1 MKLIEILKYISENP
15 GSAFFYTP
23 PIYESSNCYFFKETN
38 TSIEIFSVDEL
49 EKKLNEIDY
58 LLSHGLTAFGFIEY
72 EFGYLLEDR
81 LQKNINLTDR
91 PLLHFFFSEDKSIL
105 KFDSKELNYDH
116 CSGFIGKKTIG
127 DFKLDTTKEE
137 YLENV
142 FKIKKYIQEGDTYQ
156 VNYTVKSK
164 FEVTSSVVELF
175 LQLIFTQSAK
185 YAAIINLGD
194 KIIISSSPELFFE
207 VDNDS
212 IIVKPMK
219 GTIKRGINLKKDS
232 QHCEELLASEKD
244 RAENIMI
251 VDLLRNDI
259 GKICE
264 YDSVEVI
271 NKYHIEKY
279 ESVYQLTSEIK
290 GKLKTNN
297 LSDIITNLFPSG
309 SITGAPKLS
318 TMEIIHELE
327 KEKRG
332 IYTGLIGIFNKQRSI
347 ANVAI
352 RTIVIDN
359 QSNSGELGIGSGIVW
374 DSQPENE
381 YEEVL
386 LKSKFLTEPTKYF
399 ELLETMLYENG
410 EIFLLD
416 YHLKRMKEA
425 SNYFLFLFD
434 ESALKNELFN
444 SIESLDKNESYKI
457 RLTLLKWGTI
467 NIKIEE
473 IKKETGNI
481 DIIITDE
488 KINAKDKY
496 QYFKTTNRELYDTEL
511 RKAKDK
517 GFFEVVFFNQNG
529 YLAEGAITN
538 IFIEVNNAFYTP
550 RIEDGILNGCYR
562 QFILDNI
569 NQKTEFENNFNEIN
583 NGSYIL
589 NKIHQNNS
597 QVDEKEITFEEIIN
611 SERIILVNSVRKD
624 LLVNRIF
631 DSKGN
636 LIRKFN

>member
-1 MKLIEILKYISENP
+1 MKLIEIVKYISENP

-23 PIYESSNCYFFKETN
+23 TIYESSNCYFFKKSD
-38 TSIEIFSVDEL
+38 TSIKIFSV
-49 EKKLNEIDY
+49 NEIEKQLNKIDN
-58 LLSHGLTAFGFIEY
+58 LLSQGLTAFGFIEY
-72 EFGYLLEDR
+72 EFGYFLEDR
-81 LQKNINLTDR
+81 LQKNISLKNK
-91 PLLHFFFSEDKSIL
+91 PLLNFFFSEESSIQ
-105 KFDSKELNYDH
+105 KIDSKELNYEH
-116 CSGFIGKKTIG
+116 CSSFIGKNTIN

-142 FKIKKYIQEGDTYQ
+142 TKIKKYIQEGDTYQ

-164 FEVTSSVVELF
+164 FKVTSSVVELF

-185 YAAIINLGD
+185 YAAIINLDD

-219 GTIKRGINLKKDS
+219 GTIKRGINLKQDS
-232 QHCEELLASEKD
+232 QHIEELFSSDKD

-264 YDSVEVI
+264 YDSVKVI
-271 NKYHIEKY
+271 NKYNIEKY

-290 GKLKTNN
+290 GKLKTNK

-309 SITGAPKLS
+309 SITGAPKLR

-327 KEKRG
+327 KERRG

-352 RTIVIDN
+352 RTIEIDN
-359 QSNSGELGIGSGIVW
+359 QSNSGQLGIGSGIVW

-381 YEEVL
+381 FEEVL
-386 LKSKFLTEPTKYF
+386 LKSKFLTEPAKYF

-416 YHLKRMKEA
+416 YHLKRIKES

-434 ESALKNELFN
+434 ESALKSELFN
-444 SIESLDKNESYKI
+444 SIESFNKSESYKI
-457 RLTLLKWGTI
+457 RLTLSKWGSI
-467 NIKIEE
+467 NLRAEE
-473 IKKETGNI
+473 IKQETGNI
-481 DIIITDE
+481 DIIISDD
-488 KINAKDKY
+488 KINSKDKY
-496 QYFKTTNRELYDTEL
+496 QYFKTTNRELYDAEL
-511 RKAKDK
+511 SKAKDK

-538 IFIEVNNAFYTP
+538 IFIEINNTFYTP

-562 QFILDNI
+562 QFILDNL
-569 NQKTEFENNFNEIN
+569 NQKTEFENSFYEVNS
-583 NGSYIL
+583 GSYIL
-589 NKIHQNNS
+589 NKIHHNDF
-597 QVDEKEITFEEIIN
+597 QVDEKEITFEELIN

-624 LLVNRIF
+624 LLVNKVF

>member
-23 PIYESSNCYFFKETN
+23 PIYESSNCYFFKKSN
-38 TSIEIFSVDEL
+38 TSIKIFSVEEL
-49 EKKLNEIDY
+49 EKKLNKIDY

-72 EFGYLLEDR
+72 EFGYLLEER
-81 LQKNINLTDR
+81 LQKYIDLKNS
-91 PLLHFFFSEDKSIL
+91 PLLYFFFSEEKSIQ
-105 KFDSKELNYDH
+105 KIDSKEINYEQ
-116 CSGFIGKKTIG
+116 CSSFIGKKTIN
-127 DFKLDTTKEE
+127 DFKLDTAKEE
-137 YLENV
+137 HLENV
-142 FKIKKYIQEGDTYQ
+142 IKIKKYIQEGDTYQ

-164 FEVTSSVVELF
+164 FKVTSSVVELF

-232 QHCEELLASEKD
+232 QHCEELLSSEKD

-264 YDSVEVI
+264 YESVEVI
-271 NKYHIEKY
+271 NKYNVEKY
-279 ESVYQLTSEIK
+279 ESVHQLTSEIK
-290 GKLKTNN
+290 GKLKTNK
-297 LSDIITNLFPSG
+297 LSDIIKNLFPSG
-309 SITGAPKLS
+309 SITGAPKIR

-327 KEKRG
+327 KERRG
-332 IYTGLIGIFNKQRSI
+332 IYTGLIGIFNRQRSI

-352 RTIVIDN
+352 RTIEIDN

-425 SNYFLFLFD
+425 SNYFLFLYN
-434 ESALKNELFN
+434 ETAIKNELFN
-444 SIESLDKNESYKI
+444 SIESLDKSKNCKI
-457 RLTLLKWGTI
+457 RLTLSKWGSI
-467 NIKIEE
+467 NLRIEE

-481 DIIITDE
+481 DIIISDE
-488 KINAKDKY
+488 KINSKDKY
-496 QYFKTTNRELYDTEL
+496 QYFKTTNRQLYDTEF

-538 IFIEVNNAFYTP
+538 IFIEVNNTFYTP
-550 RIEDGILNGCYR
+550 RIEDGILNGCFR
-562 QFILDNI
+562 QYVLDIYNR
-569 NQKTEFENNFNEIN
+569 KTPLKNNFNQAD
-583 NGSYIL
+583 NGSNIL
-589 NKIHQNNS
+589 KKIYQNNFR
-597 QVDEKEITFEEIIN
+597 VDEKEITFEEIIN

-624 LLVNRIF
+624 LLVNGIF

>member
-23 PIYESSNCYFFKETN
+23 PIYESSNCYFFKKSN
-38 TSIEIFSVDEL
+38 TSIKIFSVEEL
-49 EKKLNEIDY
+49 EKKLNKIDY

-72 EFGYLLEDR
+72 EFGYLLEER
-81 LQKNINLTDR
+81 LQKYIDLKNS
-91 PLLHFFFSEDKSIL
+91 PLLYFFFSEEKSIQ
-105 KFDSKELNYDH
+105 KIDSKEINYEQ
-116 CSGFIGKKTIG
+116 CSSFIGKKTIN
-127 DFKLDTTKEE
+127 DFKLDTAKEE
-137 YLENV
+137 HLENV
-142 FKIKKYIQEGDTYQ
+142 IKIKKYIQEGDTYQ

-164 FEVTSSVVELF
+164 FKVTSSVVELF

-219 GTIKRGINLKKDS
+219 GTIKRGINNEQDS
-232 QHCEELLASEKD
+232 QHIDELLSSEKD

-264 YDSVEVI
+264 YESVEVI
-271 NKYHIEKY
+271 NKYNVEKY
-279 ESVYQLTSEIK
+279 ESVHQLTSEIK
-290 GKLKTNN
+290 GKLKTNK
-297 LSDIITNLFPSG
+297 LSDIIKNLFPSG
-309 SITGAPKLS
+309 SITGAPKIR

-327 KEKRG
+327 KERRG
-332 IYTGLIGIFNKQRSI
+332 IYTGLIGIFNRQRSI

-352 RTIVIDN
+352 RTIEIDN
-359 QSNSGELGIGSGIVW
+359 QSKTGELGIGSGIVW

-425 SNYFLFLFD
+425 SNYFLFLYN
-434 ESALKNELFN
+434 ETAIKNELFN
-444 SIESLDKNESYKI
+444 SIESLDKSKNCKI
-457 RLTLLKWGTI
+457 RLTLSKWGSI
-467 NIKIEE
+467 NLRIEE

-481 DIIITDE
+481 DIIISDE
-488 KINAKDKY
+488 KINSKDKY
-496 QYFKTTNRELYDTEL
+496 QYFKTTNRQLYDTEF

-538 IFIEVNNAFYTP
+538 IFIEVNNTFYTP
-550 RIEDGILNGCYR
+550 RIEDGILNGCFR
-562 QFILDNI
+562 QYVLDNY
-569 NQKTEFENNFNEIN
+569 NRKTPLKNNFNQAD
-583 NGSYIL
+583 NGSNIL
-589 NKIHQNNS
+589 KKIYQNNFR
-597 QVDEKEITFEEIIN
+597 VDEKEITFEEIIN

-624 LLVNRIF
+624 LLVNGIF

>member
-1 MKLIEILKYISENP
+1 MKLIEIVKYISENP

-23 PIYESSNCYFFKETN
+23 PIYESSNCYYFKKSD
-38 TSIEIFSVDEL
+38 TSIKIFTVNEI
-49 EKKLNEIDY
+49 EKQLNEIDD
-58 LLSHGLTAFGFIEY
+58 LLSQGLTAFGFIEY
-72 EFGYLLEDR
+72 EFGYFLEDR
-81 LQKNINLTDR
+81 LQKKINLTNK
-91 PLLHFFFSEDKSIL
+91 PLLNFFFTEESSIQ
-105 KFDSKELNYDH
+105 KIDSNELNYEH
-116 CSGFIGKKTIG
+116 CSSFIGKNTIN

-142 FKIKKYIQEGDTYQ
+142 IKIKKYIQEGDTYQ
-156 VNYTVKSK
+156 VNYTVKSRFK
-164 FEVTSSVVELF
+164 VTSSVVELF

-185 YAAIINLGD
+185 YSAIINLGE

-219 GTIKRGINLKKDS
+219 GTIKRGVNLKQDS
-232 QHCEELLASEKD
+232 QHIEELFSSGKD

-290 GKLKTNN
+290 GKLKTNK
-297 LSDIITNLFPSG
+297 LSDIIKNLFPSG
-309 SITGAPKLS
+309 SITGAPKLR

-327 KEKRG
+327 KVQRG

-352 RTIVIDN
+352 RTIEIDN
-359 QSNSGELGIGSGIVW
+359 QSNFGQLGIGSGIVW

-381 YEEVL
+381 FEEVL
-386 LKSKFLTEPTKYF
+386 LKSKFLTEPAKYF

-410 EIFLLD
+410 EIFLLY
-416 YHLKRMKEA
+416 YHLKRINEA

-444 SIESLDKNESYKI
+444 SIESLDKSASYKI
-457 RLTLLKWGTI
+457 RLTLSKWGSI
-467 NIKIEE
+467 NLRIEE
-473 IKKETGNI
+473 IQKETGNI
-481 DIIITDE
+481 DIIISDE
-488 KINAKDKY
+488 KINSKDKY
-496 QYFKTTNRELYDTEL
+496 QYFKTTNREFYDAEL
-511 RKAKDK
+511 SKAKDK
-517 GFFEVVFFNQNG
+517 GFFEVVFFNQNQ

-538 IFIEVNNAFYTP
+538 IFIENNNTFYTP
-550 RIEDGILNGCYR
+550 KIGEGILNGCYR
-562 QFILDNI
+562 QYILDNY
-569 NQKTEFENNFNEIN
+569 NRKTEPKNNFTQAN
-583 NGSYIL
+583 NGLYIL
-589 NKIHQNNS
+589 NNIHQKDFP
-597 QVDEKEITFEEIIN
+597 VEEKEITFEELIN

-624 LLVNRIF
+624 LLVNKVF

>member
-23 PIYESSNCYFFKETN
+23 PIYESSMCYFFQKTN
-38 TSIEIFSVDEL
+38 SSIKIFSVDEV
-49 EKKLNEIDY
+49 EKQLNKIDD
-58 LLSHGLTAFGFIEY
+58 LLFLGLTAFGFIEY

-81 LQKNINLTDR
+81 LQKKVNPTDR
-91 PLLHFFFSEDKSIL
+91 PLLQFFFSEENAIQ
-105 KFDSKELNYDH
+105 KFDSKELDFEQ
-116 CSGFIGKKTIG
+116 CSSFIGKETIN
-127 DFKLDTTKEE
+127 DFKLDTSKEE
-137 YLENV
+137 YLKNV
-142 FKIKKYIQEGDTYQ
+142 IKIKEYIKEGDTYQ

-164 FEVTSSVVELF
+164 FKVTSSVVELF

-185 YAAIINLGD
+185 YAAIINLDD

-219 GTIKRGINLKKDS
+219 GTIKRGINLSQDS
-232 QHCEELLASEKD
+232 QHIEELFASEKD

-264 YDSVEVI
+264 YESVKVI
-271 NKYHIEKY
+271 NKYNIEKY
-279 ESVYQLTSEIK
+279 ESVFQLTSEIK
-290 GKLKTNN
+290 GKLKTNK
-297 LSDIITNLFPSG
+297 LSDIITNLSPSG
-309 SITGAPKLS
+309 SITGAPKLR

-327 KEKRG
+327 KEGRG
-332 IYTGLIGIFNKQRSI
+332 IYTGLIGVFNKQRSV

-352 RTIVIDN
+352 RTIEIDN
-359 QSNSGELGIGSGIVW
+359 QSKTGELGIGSGIVW

-386 LKSKFLTEPTKYF
+386 LKSKFLTEPANYF
-399 ELLETMLYENG
+399 ELLETMLFENG

-416 YHLKRMKEA
+416 YHLKRMKDA
-425 SNYFLFLFD
+425 ADYFLFLFD
-434 ESALKNELFN
+434 ESALKNELLN
-444 SIESLDKNESYKI
+444 SIESLDKSKSYKI
-457 RLTLLKWGTI
+457 RLTLSKWGSI
-467 NIKIEE
+467 NLKIEE
-473 IKKETGNI
+473 IKKETAII
-481 DIIITDE
+481 DIIISDE

-511 RKAKDK
+511 RKAKEK

-538 IFIEVNNAFYTP
+538 IFIEINNTFYTP
-550 RIEDGILNGCYR
+550 KIEDGILNGCYR
-562 QFILDNI
+562 QFILDNL
-569 NQKTEFENNFNEIN
+569 NQKTEFENSFYEANS
-583 NGSYIL
+583 GSYIL
-589 NKIHQNNS
+589 KKVYQNNFR
-597 QVDEKEITFEEIIN
+597 VEVKEITFEEIIN

>member
-23 PIYESSNCYFFKETN
+23 PIYESSNCYFFKKSD
-38 TSIEIFSVDEL
+38 TSIKIFSV
-49 EKKLNEIDY
+49 NEIEKQLNKIDD
-58 LLSHGLTAFGFIEY
+58 LLFHGLTAFGFIEY
-72 EFGYLLEDR
+72 EFGYFLEDR
-81 LQKNINLTDR
+81 LQKNVNPTDR
-91 PLLHFFFSEDKSIL
+91 PLLHFFFSEENSIQ
-105 KFDSKELNYDH
+105 KFDSKELDFEQFSN
-116 CSGFIGKKTIG
+116 FIGRNTIN
-127 DFKLDTTKEE
+127 DFELNTTKEE
-137 YLENV
+137 YIENV
-142 FKIKKYIQEGDTYQ
+142 FKIKKYIKEGDTYQ

-164 FEVTSSVVELF
+164 FKVTSSVLELF

-185 YAAIINLGD
+185 YAAIINLDD

-207 VDNDS
+207 VYNDS

-232 QHCEELLASEKD
+232 QHCEELLSSEKD

-259 GKICE
+259 GIICE
-264 YDSVEVI
+264 YDSVKVI
-271 NKYHIEKY
+271 NKYNIEKY

-309 SITGAPKLS
+309 SITGAPKLR

-327 KEKRG
+327 KERRG
-332 IYTGLIGIFNKQRSI
+332 IYTGLIGIFKKRRSI

-352 RTIVIDN
+352 RTIEIDN
-359 QSNSGELGIGSGIVW
+359 RTNTGELGIGSGIVW

-381 YEEVL
+381 FEEVL
-386 LKSKFLTEPTKYF
+386 LKSKFLTEPANYF

-416 YHLKRMKEA
+416 YHLKRIKEA

-434 ESALKNELFN
+434 ESALKSELFN
-444 SIESLDKNESYKI
+444 SIESLEKSKSYKI
-457 RLTLLKWGTI
+457 RLTLSKWGSI
-467 NIKIEE
+467 NLKIEE
-473 IKKETGNI
+473 IKKETAII
-481 DIIITDE
+481 DIIISDE

-511 RKAKDK
+511 RKAMDK
-517 GFFEVVFFNQNG
+517 GFYEVVFFNQNG

-538 IFIEVNNAFYTP
+538 IFIEINNTFYTP

-562 QFILDNI
+562 QFILDNL
-569 NQKTEFENNFNEIN
+569 NQKTEFENSFYEVNS
-583 NGSYIL
+583 GSYIL
-589 NKIHQNNS
+589 NKIHHNDF
-597 QVDEKEITFEEIIN
+597 QVEEKEITFEELIN

>member
-1 MKLIEILKYISENP
+1 MKLIEIVKYISENP

-23 PIYESSNCYFFKETN
+23 PIYESSYCYYFKKSD
-38 TSIEIFSVDEL
+38 TSIKIFTVNEI
-49 EKKLNEIDY
+49 EKQLNEIDD
-58 LLSHGLTAFGFIEY
+58 LLSKGLIAFGFIEY
-72 EFGYLLEDR
+72 EFGYFLEDR
-81 LQKNINLTDR
+81 LQKKINLTNK
-91 PLLHFFFSEDKSIL
+91 PLLNFFFTEESSIQ
-105 KFDSKELNYDH
+105 KIDSNELNYEH
-116 CSGFIGKKTIG
+116 CSSFIGKNTIN

-142 FKIKKYIQEGDTYQ
+142 IKIKKFIQEGDTYQ
-156 VNYTVKSK
+156 VNYTVKSRFK
-164 FEVTSSVVELF
+164 VTNSVVELF

-185 YAAIINLGD
+185 YSAIINLGE

-219 GTIKRGINLKKDS
+219 GTIRRGVNLKQDS
-232 QHCEELLASEKD
+232 QHIEELFSSGKD

-259 GKICE
+259 GKICG

-290 GKLKTNN
+290 GKLKTNK
-297 LSDIITNLFPSG
+297 LSDIIKNLFPSG
-309 SITGAPKLS
+309 SITGAPKLR

-327 KEKRG
+327 KVQRG

-352 RTIVIDN
+352 RTIEIDN
-359 QSNSGELGIGSGIVW
+359 RTNTGELGIGSGIVW

-381 YEEVL
+381 FEEVL
-386 LKSKFLTEPTKYF
+386 LKSKFLTEPAKYF

-410 EIFLLD
+410 EIFLLY
-416 YHLKRMKEA
+416 YHLKRINEA

-444 SIESLDKNESYKI
+444 SIESLDKSASYKI
-457 RLTLLKWGTI
+457 RLTLSKWGSI
-467 NIKIEE
+467 NLRIEE
-473 IKKETGNI
+473 IQKETGNI
-481 DIIITDE
+481 DIIISDE
-488 KINAKDKY
+488 KINSKDKY
-496 QYFKTTNRELYDTEL
+496 QYFKTTNRELYDAEL
-511 RKAKDK
+511 SKAKDK
-517 GFFEVVFFNQNG
+517 GFFEVVFFNQNQ

-538 IFIEVNNAFYTP
+538 IFIENNNTFYTP
-550 RIEDGILNGCYR
+550 KIGEGILNGCYR
-562 QFILDNI
+562 QYILDNY
-569 NQKTEFENNFNEIN
+569 NRKTEPINNFTQAN

-589 NKIHQNNS
+589 NKIHQNDFP
-597 QVDEKEITFEEIIN
+597 VEEKEITFEELIN

-624 LLVNRIF
+624 LLVNKVF